1 MTTQQTPGSN
11 DFDGWTETESATL
24 APPPEAVTPKE
35 VPVKKAGRA
44 PKAPMGAKQK
54 KMLLYGGGALALVV
68 AFMMTG
74 KKDPPSTM
82 PSADVA
88 AMLAQAGQSTPGS
101 GTEPNPFAG
110 FEDMTPDAGT
120 EASPDSDPTLV
131 ALNADIAGDSL
142 VSEDAAD
149 RAPVV
154 VLDTPPVPA
163 PVPAPLPAPPVE
175 QAGTAADAPPTLDAA
190 TRRRIEGLEG
200 DLKRAQAARR
210 AAERNQ
216 RAPVT
221 VVAVLDDGVV
231 VRDSRGRETV
241 FAVGEQVK

>member
-1 MTTQQTPGSN
+1 MATQQTPGPH

-24 APPPEAVTPKE
+24 APPPEAVTPHE
-35 VPVKKAGRA
+35 VPVKKAGRRS
-44 PKAPMGAKQK
+44 KAPMGKKQK
-54 KMLLYGGGALALVV
+54 MMLYGGGALALLVV
-68 AFMMTG
+68 FMVTG
-74 KKDPPSTM
+74 KKDPPPAM

-88 AMLAQAGQSTPGS
+88 AMLAQAEQAAPENAIGQT
-101 GTEPNPFAG
+101 PFAG
-110 FEDMTPDAGT
+110 FEDVTPDT
-120 EASPDSDPTLV
+120 EAPPDPDSDPTLS
-131 ALNADIAGDSL
+131 ALNADVAGDTL
-142 VSEDAAD
+142 VNEDAAD
-149 RAPVV
+149 RDPVA
-154 VLDTPPVPA
+154 VLDTAPSPA
-163 PVPAPLPAPPVE
+163 PAPASLPAPPVE
-175 QAGTAADAPPTLDAA
+175 QSVTAADAPPTLDAA

-231 VRDSRGRETV
+231 VRDSKGRETV